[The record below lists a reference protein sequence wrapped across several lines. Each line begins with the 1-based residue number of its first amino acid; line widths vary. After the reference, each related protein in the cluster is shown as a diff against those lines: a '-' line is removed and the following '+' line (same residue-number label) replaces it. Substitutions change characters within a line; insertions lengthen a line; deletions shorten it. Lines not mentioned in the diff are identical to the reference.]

1 MAVRLRLMRMGKK
14 KHPTYRVVAT
24 DARSPRDGRFIELIG
39 RYDPHPHPSV
49 VEIDN
54 ERAVHWLTV
63 GAQPSAA
70 VRKLLEISGAWGQFR
85 VLRGDVHVVG
95 EPMIP
100 EEKQRKS
107 KKVRQREAEE
117 AEAAVESTEDDEGT
131 TDSEAEPAAEAAEEP
146 TTVPTEEPAAEASEE
161 PAAEASEEP
170 AAEASEEPAA
180 EFVEEP
186 AAEAAEETAAEA
198 SGEEPAEEAASAKP
212 EEEGA

>member
-1 MAVRLRLMRMGKK
+1 MRMGKK

-95 EPMIP
+95 EPVIP

-146 TTVPTEEPAAEASEE
+146 TTVASEE

>member
-1 MAVRLRLMRMGKK
+1 MRMGKK

-95 EPMIP
+95 EPVIP

-131 TDSEAEPAAEAAEEP
+131 TDSEAEPAAESAEEP
-146 TTVPTEEPAAEASEE
+146 TTEATEEPTAEASEE
-161 PAAEASEEP
+161 PAAEI
-170 AAEASEEPAA
+170 
-180 EFVEEP
+180 VEEP

>member
-1 MAVRLRLMRMGKK
+1 MRMGKK

-49 VEIDN
+49 VEINN

-95 EPMIP
+95 EPVIP

-131 TDSEAEPAAEAAEEP
+131 TDSEAEPAAESAEEP
-146 TTVPTEEPAAEASEE
+146 TTEATEEPTAEASEE
-161 PAAEASEEP
+161 PAAEI
-170 AAEASEEPAA
+170 
-180 EFVEEP
+180 VEEP

>member
-95 EPMIP
+95 EPVIP

-117 AEAAVESTEDDEGT
+117 AEAAAESTEDDEGT
-131 TDSEAEPAAEAAEEP
+131 TDSEAEPAAEVAEDPAVGATEEP
-146 TTVPTEEPAAEASEE
+146 TAEATEEPAAENVEE
-161 PAAEASEEP
+161 SAAESAD
-170 AAEASEEPAA
+170 
-180 EFVEEP
+180 
-186 AAEAAEETAAEA
+186 ETAAEA

>member
-1 MAVRLRLMRMGKK
+1 MAVKLRLMRMGKK

-85 VLRGDVHVVG
+85 VLRGDVHVVA
-95 EPMIP
+95 EPVIP

-146 TTVPTEEPAAEASEE
+146 TTVASEE

>member
-1 MAVRLRLMRMGKK
+1 MRMGKK

-95 EPMIP
+95 EPVIP

-117 AEAAVESTEDDEGT
+117 AEAAAESTEDDEGT
-131 TDSEAEPAAEAAEEP
+131 TDSEAEPAAEVA
-146 TTVPTEEPAAEASEE
+146 EE